1 MLCGRFR
8 SGAAALALVCF
19 ATSLASSAVAD
30 PAYTSR
36 ALLDAFLKDKAVAEA
51 AKANGGGRRVC
62 FQGDDDPACQRPA
75 SHDLLLNFE
84 FDSDRLTPAAIENL
98 SQVATT
104 LKDPQLQGVKF
115 KIEGYTDAT
124 GADDYN
130 LSLSERRAKS
140 VVNYLVTSGVPRDAL
155 DPKGFG
161 KSKPRVADPYS
172 AENRRVE
179 THLSVE

>member
-1 MLCGRFR
+1 MLRVGFR
-8 SGAAALALVCF
+8 SGAAALALVAF
-19 ATSLASSAVAD
+19 VASSAFAD
-30 PAYTSR
+30 PAYTSKS
-36 ALLDAFLKDKAVAEA
+36 LLDAFLKDKAVAEA
-51 AKANGGGRRVC
+51 AKAKGGGRSVC

-84 FDSDRLTPAAIENL
+84 FDSDRLTPSAIENL

-104 LKDPQLQGVKF
+104 LKDPQLRGAKF

-140 VVNYLVTSGVPRDAL
+140 VVKYLVTSGVPRDAL

-161 KSKPRVADPYS
+161 KSKPRVADPFS